1 VATFYHDE
9 DADLD
14 LIRGRRIAAV
24 GYGNQG
30 QAHALNLRDSGCEVR
45 VGLQPGSRSWLRAE
59 ADGFL
64 VQTVAEVCGWAD
76 FMSILLPD
84 QLHRRVYQG
93 SIRDHLSAGKMLLF
107 AHGFSIHY
115 HQIVPPPDVDVAMV
129 APRAPGAMM
138 RRLFVEGKGVLG
150 GIAVQQDATGQA
162 DQLALAYARGIGCT
176 RSGVIGITFREETE
190 MDLFG
195 EQAVL
200 CGGLSVL
207 VKAGFDTLVEAG
219 YPPEM
224 AYFEC
229 LHELK
234 LIVDLVN
241 QGGLSYMRR
250 SISDTAEYGDYVA
263 GPRVIDEH
271 VRDNMRRV
279 LQDVQSGSFARR
291 WVDEFEGGASDFK
304 RMRVEEQTQNIE
316 VVGRELRS
324 MMPWLEPKTV
334 EE

>member
-1 VATFYHDE
+1 MATFYHDE

-64 VQTVAEVCGWAD
+64 VQTVAEVCEWAD

-93 SIRDHLSAGKMLLF
+93 SIRDHLSAGKMLLV

>member
-1 VATFYHDE
+1 VATFYHDQ

-14 LIRGRRIAAV
+14 LIRGRRIAAI

-30 QAHALNLRDSGCEVR
+30 HAHALNLRDSGCEVR
-45 VGLQPGSRSWLRAE
+45 VGLRPGSQSWLRAE

-64 VQTVAEVCGWAD
+64 VQTVVEVCGWGD
-76 FMSILLPD
+76 FLSILLPD
-84 QLHRRVYQG
+84 QLHRRVYQE
-93 SIRDHLSAGKMLLF
+93 SIRDHLSAGTMLLF

-115 HQIVPPPDVDVAMV
+115 HQIVPPLDVDVAMI

-138 RRLFVEGKGVLG
+138 RRLYLEGKGVVG

-162 DQLALAYARGIGCT
+162 HRLALAYARGIGCT
-176 RSGVIGITFREETE
+176 QSGVMDITFREETE

-200 CGGLSVL
+200 CGGVSAL
-207 VKAGFDTLVEAG
+207 VTAGFDTLVEAG

-234 LIVDLVN
+234 LIVDLMN

-263 GPRVIDEH
+263 GPKVIDEH
-271 VRDNMRRV
+271 VRDNLRQV
-279 LQDVQSGSFARR
+279 LQDVRSGSFARR
-291 WVDEFEGGASDFK
+291 WVDEFEGGAAEFN
-304 RMRVEEQTQNIE
+304 RMRAEGQTQTIE
-316 VVGRELRS
+316 VVGGELRS
-324 MMPWLEPKTV
+324 MMPWLEPKTLH
-334 EE
+334 E

>member
-1 VATFYHDE
+1 
-9 DADLD
+9 
-14 LIRGRRIAAV
+14 
-24 GYGNQG
+24 
-30 QAHALNLRDSGCEVR
+30 
-45 VGLQPGSRSWLRAE
+45 
-59 ADGFL
+59 
-64 VQTVAEVCGWAD
+64 
-76 FMSILLPD
+76 LLPD
-84 QLHRRVYQG
+84 QLHRRVYQE
-93 SIRDHLSAGKMLLF
+93 SIRDHLSAGTMLLF

-115 HQIVPPPDVDVAMV
+115 RQIVPPPDVDVAMI

-138 RRLFVEGKGVLG
+138 RRLFLEGKGVLG

-162 DQLALAYARGIGCT
+162 HQLALAYARGIGCT
-176 RSGVIGITFREETE
+176 RSGVMDITFREETE

-200 CGGLSVL
+200 CGGVSAL

-250 SISDTAEYGDYVA
+250 AISDTAEYGDYVA

-271 VRDNMRRV
+271 VRDNLRQV
-279 LQDVQSGSFARR
+279 LQEVRSGSFARR
-291 WVDEFEGGASDFK
+291 WVEEFEGGAAEFK
-304 RMRVEEQTQNIE
+304 RMRAEEQTQQIE

-334 EE
+334 DE

>member
-30 QAHALNLRDSGCEVR
+30 QAHALNLRDSGCDVR

-59 ADGFL
+59 ADGFP

-84 QLHRRVYQG
+84 QLHRRVYQR

-150 GIAVQQDATGQA
+150 GIAVQQDATGRA
-162 DQLALAYARGIGCT
+162 HQLALAYARGIGCT

>member
-1 VATFYHDE
+1 MATFYHDE

-14 LIRGRRIAAV
+14 LIRGRRIAAI

-30 QAHALNLRDSGCEVR
+30 HAHALNLRDSGCEVR
-45 VGLQPGSRSWLRAE
+45 VGLQPGSQSWLRAE
-59 ADGFL
+59 ADGFP
-64 VQTVAEVCGWAD
+64 VQTVVEVCGWGD
-76 FMSILLPD
+76 FLSILLPD
-84 QLHRRVYQG
+84 QLHRRVYQE
-93 SIRDHLSAGKMLLF
+93 SIRDHLSAGTMLLF

-115 HQIVPPPDVDVAMV
+115 RQIVPPPDVDVAMI

-138 RRLFVEGKGVLG
+138 RRLFLEGKGVLG

-162 DQLALAYARGIGCT
+162 HQLALAYARGIGCT
-176 RSGVIGITFREETE
+176 RSGVMGITFREETE

-200 CGGLSVL
+200 CGGVSAL

-250 SISDTAEYGDYVA
+250 AISDTAEYGDYVA

-271 VRDNMRRV
+271 VRDNLRQV
-279 LQDVQSGSFARR
+279 LQEVRSGSFARR
-291 WVDEFEGGASDFK
+291 WVEEFEGGAAEFK
-304 RMRVEEQTQNIE
+304 RMRAEEQTQQIE

-334 EE
+334 DE

>member
-14 LIRGRRIAAV
+14 LIRGRRIAAI

-30 QAHALNLRDSGCEVR
+30 HAHALNLRDSGCEVR
-45 VGLQPGSRSWLRAE
+45 VGLRPGSQSWLRAE
-59 ADGFL
+59 ADGFP
-64 VQTVAEVCGWAD
+64 VQTVVEVCGWGD
-76 FMSILLPD
+76 FLSILLPD
-84 QLHRRVYQG
+84 QLHRRVYQE
-93 SIRDHLSAGKMLLF
+93 SIRDHLSAGTMLLF

-115 HQIVPPPDVDVAMV
+115 HQIVPPPDVDVAMI

-138 RRLFVEGKGVLG
+138 RRLFLEGKGVLG

-162 DQLALAYARGIGCT
+162 HQLALAYARGIGCT
-176 RSGVIGITFREETE
+176 RSGVMGITFREETE

-200 CGGLSVL
+200 CGGVSAL

-250 SISDTAEYGDYVA
+250 AISDTAEYGDYVA

-271 VRDNMRRV
+271 VRDNLRQV
-279 LQDVQSGSFARR
+279 LQEVRSGSFARR
-291 WVDEFEGGASDFK
+291 WVDEFEGGAAEFK
-304 RMRVEEQTQNIE
+304 RMRAEEQTQQIE

-334 EE
+334 DE

>member
-1 VATFYHDE
+1 MATFYHDE

-14 LIRGRRIAAV
+14 LIRGRRIAAI

-30 QAHALNLRDSGCEVR
+30 HAHALNLRDSGCEVR
-45 VGLQPGSRSWLRAE
+45 VGLRPGSQSWLRAE
-59 ADGFL
+59 ADGFP
-64 VQTVAEVCGWAD
+64 VQTVVEVCGWGD
-76 FMSILLPD
+76 FLSILLPD
-84 QLHRRVYQG
+84 QLHRRVYQE
-93 SIRDHLSAGKMLLF
+93 SIRDHLSAGTMLLF

-115 HQIVPPPDVDVAMV
+115 HQIVPPPDVDVAMI

-138 RRLFVEGKGVLG
+138 RRLFLEGKGVLG

-162 DQLALAYARGIGCT
+162 HQLALAYARGIGCT
-176 RSGVIGITFREETE
+176 RSGVMGITFREETE

-200 CGGLSVL
+200 CGGVSAL

-250 SISDTAEYGDYVA
+250 AISDTAEYGDYVA

-271 VRDNMRRV
+271 VRDNLRQV
-279 LQDVQSGSFARR
+279 LQEVRSGSFARR
-291 WVDEFEGGASDFK
+291 WVDEFEGGAAEFK
-304 RMRVEEQTQNIE
+304 RMRAEEQTQQIE

-334 EE
+334 DE

>member
-1 VATFYHDE
+1 VATFYHDQ

-30 QAHALNLRDSGCEVR
+30 HAHALNLRDSRCEVR
-45 VGLQPGSRSWLRAE
+45 VGSRPGSQSWVRAE

-64 VQTVAEVCGWAD
+64 VQTVAEVCAWGD
-76 FMSILLPD
+76 FLSILLPD
-84 QLHRRVYQG
+84 QLHRRVYQE
-93 SIRDHLSAGKMLLF
+93 SIRDHLSAGTMLLF

-115 HQIVPPPDVDVAMV
+115 HQIVPPPEVDVAMI

-138 RRLFVEGKGVLG
+138 RRLFLEGKGVLG

-162 DQLALAYARGIGCT
+162 HQLALAYARGIGCT
-176 RSGVIGITFREETE
+176 RSGVMDITFREETE

-200 CGGLSVL
+200 CGGVSAL

-241 QGGLSYMRR
+241 HGGLSYMRR

-271 VRDNMRRV
+271 VRDNMRQV

-291 WVDEFEGGASDFK
+291 WVDEFEGGAAEFK
-304 RMRVEEQTQNIE
+304 RMRAEEQTQTIE
-316 VVGRELRS
+316 VVGRELRA

-334 EE
+334 DE